1 MAFLK
6 SKFGSRVISRTA
18 EIEWPSH
25 SPDLNPLDFSIWG
38 IMEEHVN
45 HIKPRNKIELMECL
59 NEFAS
64 EMDPEMLKRIEMN
77 IRKRAKLCLDQ
88 NGGHF
93 EHLLKL
99 INKRNK
105 LHCVNVKN
113 AIFFL

>member
-77 IRKRAKLCLDQ
+77 IRKQAKLCLDQ

-93 EHLLKL
+93 ENLSKLK
-99 INKRNK
+99 
-105 LHCVNVKN
+105 
-113 AIFFL
+113 AYQQEE